1 VFLPRFR
8 LAFDQRPFISNL
20 GDCLAVGGLSFS
32 IDGLFVTDAE
42 GLVGLGEV
50 AVGGVVVGVGLG
62 AVVDVFGSQFGEFL
76 TEHIVVGPAFEF
88 DFVHTRP
95 CHCIPKAPVGWP
107 PRTVLLKGASPV
119 CRSMSDEQAEAE
131 AAEAAESADAES
143 ETEQDGFHRG
153 DFVKLDYTLRTTDDD
168 DVVDTTILEVAEEA
182 GIDTEQHEFSPR
194 TIIIGEGHVFES
206 VDDALVG
213 SEVGDED
220 AVVISPEEAFGE
232 YDPDQVRTV
241 SADKIDE
248 DDRYPGANVQ
258 IGNEQ
263 GHIET
268 IIGGRAR
275 VNFNHPL
282 AGEELEYEFEVLE
295 EVEDDEGKAEGMLG
309 MYLQHAPPLW
319 IETDEVEEQVPVE
332 PDEDDED
339 AEPEF
344 ETEVVEKET
353 LYIESTPQL
362 TMNQQWMMAK
372 GQIAQDVI
380 SKTGVDRLVVQEVLD
395 GSGGGMFGGMGGLG
409 GAGDVEEALDDVD
422 LDDVELDA
430 DELAEEIEDEA

>member
-1 VFLPRFR
+1 MFFPCLR
-8 LAFDQRPFISNL
+8 LAFDERTFISDFGN
-20 GDCLAVGGLSFS
+20 GLAVC
-32 IDGLFVTDAE
+32 GLFVANTE
-42 GLVGLGEV
+42 CFVGLGELPM
-50 AVGGVVVGVGLG
+50 GGVVVGVCLLFACGVGRPPVGQPL
-62 AVVDVFGSQFGEFL
+62 AEVV
-76 TEHIVVGPAFEF
+76 VVGPEFEF
-88 DFVHTRP
+88 DFVHTGAF
-95 CHCIPKAPVGWP
+95 HCIPKASVGWP
-107 PRTVLLKGASPV
+107 PRTVLLKGASTV
-119 CRSMSDEQAEAE
+119 VRSMSDEQAEAE
-131 AAEAAESADAES
+131 AAEADESADAES
-143 ETEQDGFHRG
+143 ETEQTGFGPG
-153 DFVKLDYTLRTTDDD
+153 DFVELDYTLRTTEDD

-182 GIDTEQHEFSPR
+182 GIDTDEHEFSPR

-213 SEVGDED
+213 SEVGDEG
-220 AVVISPEEAFGE
+220 AVVISAEEAFGE
-232 YDPDQVRTV
+232 YDPDQVRTI
-241 SADKIDE
+241 SADKIPE

-258 IGNEQ
+258 IDNEQ

-282 AGEELEYEFEVLE
+282 AGEELEYEYEVLD

-319 IETDEVEEQVPVE
+319 IETDEVEEEVPVE

-344 ETEVVEKET
+344 ETQTVEKET

-362 TMNQQWMMAK
+362 TMNQQWMMSK

-380 SKTGVDRLVVQEVLD
+380 SKTGIDRIVVQEILD
-395 GSGGGMFGGMGGLG
+395 GSGGGMFGGMGGMGGLG
-409 GAGDVEEALDDVD
+409 GAGGEEVEEALEDVD
-422 LDDVELDA
+422 LDDVDLDA

>member
-1 VFLPRFR
+1 
-8 LAFDQRPFISNL
+8 
-20 GDCLAVGGLSFS
+20 
-32 IDGLFVTDAE
+32 
-42 GLVGLGEV
+42 
-50 AVGGVVVGVGLG
+50 
-62 AVVDVFGSQFGEFL
+62 
-76 TEHIVVGPAFEF
+76 
-88 DFVHTRP
+88 
-95 CHCIPKAPVGWP
+95 
-107 PRTVLLKGASPV
+107 
-119 CRSMSDEQAEAE
+119 MSDEQAEAD
-131 AAEAAESADAES
+131 AAEADESADAAS
-143 ETEQDGFHRG
+143 ETETGFQNG
-153 DFVKLDYTLRTTDDD
+153 DFVELDYTLRTTEDD

-182 GIDTEQHEFSPR
+182 GIDTDEHEFSPR

-206 VDDALVG
+206 VDDALIG
-213 SEVGDED
+213 SEVGDEES
-220 AVVISPEEAFGE
+220 VIISAEEAFGE
-232 YDPDQVRTV
+232 YDPDQVKTI
-241 SADKIDE
+241 SAQKIPE

-258 IGNEQ
+258 IDNQQ

-282 AGEELEYEFEVLE
+282 AGEELEYEYEILD
-295 EVEDDEGKAEGMLG
+295 EVEDAEGKAEGLLG

-319 IETDEVEEQVPVE
+319 IETDEAEEEVPV
-332 PDEDDED
+332 DSDDED

-344 ETEVVEKET
+344 ETQTVEKET

-362 TMNQQWMMAK
+362 TMNQQWMMSK

-380 SKTGVDRLVVQEVLD
+380 AKTGVDRLVVQEILD
-395 GSGGGMFGGMGGLG
+395 GSGGGMFGGMGGMGGLG

>member
-1 VFLPRFR
+1 
-8 LAFDQRPFISNL
+8 
-20 GDCLAVGGLSFS
+20 
-32 IDGLFVTDAE
+32 
-42 GLVGLGEV
+42 
-50 AVGGVVVGVGLG
+50 
-62 AVVDVFGSQFGEFL
+62 
-76 TEHIVVGPAFEF
+76 
-88 DFVHTRP
+88 
-95 CHCIPKAPVGWP
+95 
-107 PRTVLLKGASPV
+107 
-119 CRSMSDEQAEAE
+119 MSDEQAEAD
-131 AAEAAESADAES
+131 AAEADESADAAS
-143 ETEQDGFHRG
+143 ETETGFQNG
-153 DFVKLDYTLRTTDDD
+153 DFVELDYTLRTTEDD

-182 GIDTEQHEFSPR
+182 GIDTDEHEFSPR

-206 VDDALVG
+206 VDDALIG
-213 SEVGDED
+213 SEVGDEES
-220 AVVISPEEAFGE
+220 VIISAEEAFGE
-232 YDPDQVRTV
+232 YDPDQVKTI
-241 SADKIDE
+241 SAQKIPE

-258 IGNEQ
+258 IDNQQ

-282 AGEELEYEFEVLE
+282 AGEELEYEYEILD
-295 EVEDDEGKAEGMLG
+295 EVEDAEGKAEGLLG

-319 IETDEVEEQVPVE
+319 IETDEVEEEVPV
-332 PDEDDED
+332 DSDDED

-344 ETEVVEKET
+344 ETQTVEKET

-362 TMNQQWMMAK
+362 TMNQQWMMSK

-380 SKTGVDRLVVQEVLD
+380 AKTGVDRLVVQEILD

>member
-1 VFLPRFR
+1 
-8 LAFDQRPFISNL
+8 
-20 GDCLAVGGLSFS
+20 
-32 IDGLFVTDAE
+32 
-42 GLVGLGEV
+42 
-50 AVGGVVVGVGLG
+50 
-62 AVVDVFGSQFGEFL
+62 
-76 TEHIVVGPAFEF
+76 
-88 DFVHTRP
+88 
-95 CHCIPKAPVGWP
+95 
-107 PRTVLLKGASPV
+107 
-119 CRSMSDEQAEAE
+119 MSDEQAEAA
-131 AAEAAESADAES
+131 AAEADESADAES

-153 DFVKLDYTLRTTDDD
+153 DFVEIDYTLRTTDDD

-182 GIDTEQHEFSPR
+182 GIDTDEHEFSPR

-213 SEVGDED
+213 SEVGDEG
-220 AVVISPEEAFGE
+220 AVIISPEEAFGE

-282 AGEELEYEFEVLE
+282 AGEELEYEYEVLD
-295 EVEDDEGKAEGMLG
+295 EVEDAEGKAEGLLG
-309 MYLQHAPPLW
+309 MYLQHSPPVW
-319 IETDEVEEQVPVE
+319 IETDEVEEQVPV
-332 PDEDDED
+332 DSDDED

-344 ETEVVEKET
+344 ETEIVEKET

-362 TMNQQWMMAK
+362 TMNQQWMMSK
-372 GQIAQDVI
+372 GQIAQEVI
-380 SKTGVDRLVVQEVLD
+380 AKVGVDRLVVQEILD
-395 GSGGGMFGGMGGLG
+395 GSGGGMFGGMGGMGGLG
-409 GAGDVEEALDDVD
+409 GAEDVEDALDDVD
-422 LDDVELDA
+422 LDDVDLDA